1 MYIGVPP
8 FFPDPVMTRNPPS
21 SLFPPAS
28 LFRLSAPGRGAI
40 PIVAVTPKGFAVW
53 LKREPERVRR
63 WVRDMAFRGETGA
76 VLALPGADG
85 GLARVVACLPER
97 PEPWDFAALPDKL
110 PAARYCLEP
119 EPDATTATAAALG
132 WALAGY
138 RFARYR
144 KTSGKAPASAVLAW
158 PRAADRAHVTR
169 TVEATFLVRDLINTP
184 ANDLGPAQLAAAARA
199 VAARHGVA
207 ASVIAGARLARDY
220 PAVLAVGRA
229 ASRDRAPR
237 LIDFTWGR
245 PNAPK
250 VTLVGKGVCFDTG
263 GLDLKPSSS
272 MKLMKKDMGGAAHA
286 LGLAHMIMAAKLD
299 VRLRVLIPA
308 VENSVSSEA
317 MRPLDVLR
325 TRHGLTIEIG
335 NTDAEGRVIMADAL
349 AEAARESPR
358 LILDFAT
365 LTGAARVALGT
376 ELPALFCNDEK
387 LAGDLLAAGEK
398 TGDPLWRLPLWSG
411 YAKQVHGRTADLT
424 NAPEG
429 GYAGAIT
436 AALFL
441 ERFVEAKPPIP
452 WAHLDLMA
460 WNTRSRPGRPE
471 GGEAMSLRALF
482 ALLGDRFKT
491 ESSRGPMRKR

>member
-1 MYIGVPP
+1 MA
-8 FFPDPVMTRNPPS
+8 RKPS
-21 SLFPPAS
+21 STPFSPVA
-28 LFRLSAPGRGAI
+28 LFRLGPARPGAV
-40 PIVAVTPKGFAVW
+40 PIVTVTPKSLAAW
-53 LKREPERVRR
+53 LKGEPERTRR
-63 WVRDMAFRGETGA
+63 WVRDMGFKGEAGA

-85 GLARVVACLPER
+85 GLARILACLPEH
-97 PEPWDFAALPDKL
+97 PGPWDFAALPDKL
-110 PAARYCLEP
+110 PAAHYCLRP
-119 EPDATTATAAALG
+119 EPDAVTAAAAALG

-144 KTSGKAPASAVLAW
+144 KTSGKTPESAVLTW
-158 PRAADRAHVTR
+158 PRTADRAAVTR
-169 TVEATFLVRDLINTP
+169 TAEATFLVRDLINTP

-199 VAARHGVA
+199 VAARHGA
-207 ASVIAGARLARDY
+207 KTRIIQGARLARDY

-229 ASRDRAPR
+229 ASRERAPR

-245 PNAPK
+245 ASAPK

-286 LGLAHMIMAAKLD
+286 LGLAHMIMAAKLN

-317 MRPLDVLR
+317 MRPLDVVR
-325 TRHGLTIEIG
+325 TRQGLTIEIG

-349 AEAARESPR
+349 AEAAREGPR
-358 LILDFAT
+358 LIVDFAT

-387 LAGDLLAAGEK
+387 LAADLLAAGEK
-398 TGDPLWRLPLWSG
+398 TGDPLWRLPLWPG

-429 GYAGAIT
+429 SYAGAIT

-441 ERFVEAKPPIP
+441 ERFVEAKPAIP

-460 WNTRSRPGRPE
+460 WNMRGRPGRPE
-471 GGEAMSLRALF
+471 GGEAMGLRTLF
-482 ALLGDRFKT
+482 ALLSDRFKT
-491 ESSRGPMRKR
+491 ESSARPARKP